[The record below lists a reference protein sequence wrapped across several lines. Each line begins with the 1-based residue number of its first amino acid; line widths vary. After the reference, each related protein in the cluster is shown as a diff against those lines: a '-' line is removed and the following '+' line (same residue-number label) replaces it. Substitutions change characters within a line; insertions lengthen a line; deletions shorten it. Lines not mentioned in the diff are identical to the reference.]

1 MIKPQATIAEP
12 TYFVRSSDRQ
22 VFAVVEDGRNSFL
35 TTVVVVRVV
44 ANWDCE
50 LIYRSTLWQGSRSTD
65 RDDPF

>member
-1 MIKPQATIAEP
+1 MLNQLTLL
-12 TYFVRSSDRQ
+12 RSSDRQ
-22 VFAVVEDGRNSFL
+22 VFDVVEDGRNSFL

-50 LIYRSTLWQGSRSTD
+50 LIYRSTFWQGSRSTD